1 MQLVPIAIAGA
12 DYVSVIKEIIFTNY
26 SQNPHFLYVPIIND
40 CDCYEYDEYFFVNI
54 SASADCVNLPVEYVA
69 ITIEDD
75 ESELWDINVRATV
88 TLLTTTVPEV
98 SLETMFTEVNES
110 NTIVSICVELK
121 TYLKRNVTLY
131 LDVIGYTATGE
142 N

>member
-1 MQLVPIAIAGA
+1 M
-12 DYVSVIKEIIFTNY
+12 
-26 SQNPHFLYVPIIND
+26 
-40 CDCYEYDEYFFVNI
+40 
-54 SASADCVNLPVEYVA
+54 
-69 ITIEDD
+69 
-75 ESELWDINVRATV
+75 

-110 NTIVSICVELK
+110 NTIVSICVEIK